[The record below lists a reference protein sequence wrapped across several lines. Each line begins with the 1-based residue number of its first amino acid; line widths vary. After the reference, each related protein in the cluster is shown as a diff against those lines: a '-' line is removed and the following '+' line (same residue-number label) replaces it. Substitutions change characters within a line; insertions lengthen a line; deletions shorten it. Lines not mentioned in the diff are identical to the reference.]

1 MIIFSIIFLLIL
13 SIQFIHSE
21 KLIEITRISNTRC
34 ANLYYEDN
42 LQLSFELINQNSGFS
57 KDTDFLLPLAGNTNL
72 RALCLVRPSVSIIS
86 CNMNPHIHPVINEE
100 VSFNT
105 SITKIDDITIK
116 YNFIDSDYKTIYKG
130 TCAFE
135 HTHIFK
141 ETFHDEET
149 KCDENGYNVLNIFGT
164 YEKIE
169 GKNFNSFLLEE
180 ENSIKFTVINNNGK
194 YDSSICQLKTTEGKM
209 KCQIY
214 GEGKYTFFRTTIS
227 NDNNNDIILLDQSF
241 QLELKDCSPPT
252 PPAPPETISSNYI
265 KFSLLILLSLILF
278 NI

>member
-1 MIIFSIIFLLIL
+1 
-13 SIQFIHSE
+13 
-21 KLIEITRISNTRC
+21 
-34 ANLYYEDN
+34 
-42 LQLSFELINQNSGFS
+42 
-57 KDTDFLLPLAGNTNL
+57 
-72 RALCLVRPSVSIIS
+72 
-86 CNMNPHIHPVINEE
+86 MNPHIHPVINEE

-149 KCDENGYNVLNIFGT
+149 ICNENGYNVLNIFGT

-180 ENSIKFTVINNNGK
+180 ENSIKFIVINNNGK
-194 YDSSICQLKTTEGKM
+194 YDTSICQLKTTEGKM

-227 NDNNNDIILLDQSF
+227 NDNSNDIILLDQSF
-241 QLELKDCSPPT
+241 QIELKDCSPPT
-252 PPAPPETISSNYI
+252 PPETISSNYI